1 MSKYFI
7 ITVDTE
13 GDNLWDWIP
22 GTVITTNNINY
33 IERFQLLCNKYD
45 FKPVYLSNYE
55 MLSSDNYIDF
65 AKKYESKGECE
76 IGLHLH
82 AWNNPPLYEL
92 KRKYDQPSYLIEYPY
107 DIMKAKFKE
116 IFDLFVK
123 RMGKI
128 PISHRAGRWAM
139 NSDYFNILKEFG
151 IKVDCSYTPHVDWSN
166 NVGAHSGGVNY
177 KNITEKA
184 SFINGVFEVPMTIR
198 KIRWSQCG
206 GWKHIL
212 KSIVIGS
219 YVWLRPAS
227 SKVPDMISVLKN
239 ELRSTNDF
247 VEFMIHSS
255 ELMPGGSPYYKDEKA
270 IENLYQ
276 DMEKVFSTAKQLGF
290 KGATLEEYY
299 NKYSR

>member
-1 MSKYFI
+1 MKKFFI

-13 GDNLWDWIP
+13 GDNLWEWTP
-22 GTVITTNNINY
+22 GKNVTTENTKY
-33 IERFQLLCNKYD
+33 IERFQLLCNKYG

-55 MLSSDNYIDF
+55 MLASDNYIDF

-92 KRKYDQPSYLIEYPY
+92 ERKYDQPSYLIEYPY

-116 IFDLFVK
+116 ILDLFVK
-123 RMGKI
+123 RIGKI
-128 PISHRAGRWAM
+128 PVSHRAGRWAM
-139 NSDYFNILKEFG
+139 NADYFNILKESG

-166 NVGAHSGGVNY
+166 NVGAQKGGVNY
-177 KNITEKA
+177 KNVSEEA
-184 SFINGVFEVPMTIR
+184 SIINGVFEMPMTIR
-198 KIRWSQCG
+198 KIRWSRCG

-212 KSIVIGS
+212 KSILLGS

-227 SKVPDMISVLKN
+227 SKVPDMISILKK
-239 ELRSTNDF
+239 ELRSSNDF

-255 ELMPGGSPYYKDEKA
+255 ELMPGGSPYYKDEEA

-276 DMEKVFSTAKQLGF
+276 DMERVFSKAKQLGY
-290 KGATLEEYY
+290 KGITLEDYY
-299 NKYSR
+299 NKHSR